1 MVGSPIGVA
10 LPNVRGNVAN
20 LTNHAITDTITD
32 QIVNT

>member
-10 LPNVRGNVAN
+10 LANVRGNVAN
-20 LTNHAITDTITD
+20 LTNHTITD